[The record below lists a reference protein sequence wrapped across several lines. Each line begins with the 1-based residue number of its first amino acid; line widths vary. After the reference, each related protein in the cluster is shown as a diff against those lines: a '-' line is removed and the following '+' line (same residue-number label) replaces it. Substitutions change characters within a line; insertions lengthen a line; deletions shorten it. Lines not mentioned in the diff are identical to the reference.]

1 MHSTVHENMLKRLNE
16 EPPTV
21 ASEAEEIGYD
31 TQSEEQDQNQPND
44 LFQTKKGI

>member
-1 MHSTVHENMLKRLNE
+1 MKLDDAAKAKIMHSTVHENMLKRLNE

-31 TQSEEQDQNQPND
+31 TQSEEQD
-44 LFQTKKGI
+44 